1 MIVNSV
7 LFFALGS
14 SSSIV
19 DTVFINVHSG
29 RNQGKYLIG
38 SFLRSFY
45 LISVCELISELISN
59 YH

>member
-1 MIVNSV
+1 MVVNSV
-7 LFFALGS
+7 LFALGS

-29 RNQGKYLIG
+29 RTQGKYLIS

-45 LISVCELISELISN
+45 RISDL
-59 YH
+59 